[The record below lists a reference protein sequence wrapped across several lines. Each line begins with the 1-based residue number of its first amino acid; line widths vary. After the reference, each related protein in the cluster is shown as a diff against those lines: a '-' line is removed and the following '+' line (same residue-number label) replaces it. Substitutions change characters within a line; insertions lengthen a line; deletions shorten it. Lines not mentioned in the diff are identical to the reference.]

1 MMENRA
7 TAEISDVPGLEAQPA
22 GHLTGLEIAL
32 ITVTVVCF
40 VLLISA
46 VFICRSVDQRR
57 CIGGPLAR
65 LEEGNA
71 KKERQARQRNEGQGQ
86 GQGQQPAKDW
96 SFGIKLLDVTKSK
109 TTNENPQG
117 PPDNVVSP
125 GNEDINMI
133 PLQAATDSATRV

>member
-7 TAEISDVPGLEAQPA
+7 TAETSDVPGLEAQPA

-57 CIGGPLAR
+57 RIGGPLTR

-71 KKERQARQRNEGQGQ
+71 KKKRQARQKNEGQGQ
-86 GQGQQPAKDW
+86 GQGKQPAKDW
-96 SFGIKLLDVTKSK
+96 PFGIKLLGKS
-109 TTNENPQG
+109 
-117 PPDNVVSP
+117 
-125 GNEDINMI
+125 
-133 PLQAATDSATRV
+133 AC

>member
-7 TAEISDVPGLEAQPA
+7 TTETSDVPGLEAQPV

-57 CIGGPLAR
+57 RIGGPLTR

-71 KKERQARQRNEGQGQ
+71 KKKRQARQKNEGQ
-86 GQGQQPAKDW
+86 GQGQQPAKGW
-96 SFGIKLLDVTKSK
+96 SFGIKLLGKS
-109 TTNENPQG
+109 
-117 PPDNVVSP
+117 
-125 GNEDINMI
+125 
-133 PLQAATDSATRV
+133 AC

>member
-7 TAEISDVPGLEAQPA
+7 TTETSDVPGLEAQPA
-22 GHLTGLEIAL
+22 GDLTGLEIAL

-57 CIGGPLAR
+57 RIGGPLTR

-71 KKERQARQRNEGQGQ
+71 KKKRQARQKNEGQGQ
-86 GQGQQPAKDW
+86 GQVQQPAKGW
-96 SFGIKLLDVTKSK
+96 YFGIKLLGKS
-109 TTNENPQG
+109 
-117 PPDNVVSP
+117 
-125 GNEDINMI
+125 
-133 PLQAATDSATRV
+133 AC